1 MNLNKPKFWDE
12 KIGYLAILLFPLS
25 LAFTLLTFFKK
36 KLSRLR
42 TFKIPIIC
50 VGNIYIGGTGK
61 TPLSI
66 ILAKELAEKGR
77 KPAILR
83 KYYQDHID
91 EYNLIKKYFKDLII
105 NENRLTGLEEII
117 KSSFDIVILDDGL
130 QDSRIKKDLKIVCF
144 NHYQLIGNGLVLPAG
159 PLRES
164 LSALKNANIVI
175 INGQKNKIFE
185 NKILKINQNLEIF
198 YSFYKPTNLD
208 QFKSK
213 KLLAIAGIGN
223 PENFFKLMEQNNLEI
238 SEKIIFPDHYQLSK
252 IELQSIIN
260 QAEDKNYQVV
270 MTEKDYFK
278 INHYKF
284 SKINYLK
291 VSLEIE
297 NKQKLFNKINEL
309 YDKNN

>member
-25 LAFTLLTFFKK
+25 LVFTLLTFFKK

-42 TFKIPIIC
+42 IFEIPIIC

-83 KYYQDHID
+83 KYYRDHID

-117 KSSFDIVILDDGL
+117 KSNYDIVILDDGL

-144 NHYQLIGNGLVLPAG
+144 NHNQLIGNGLVLPAG

-164 LSALKNANIVI
+164 LSALKSANIVI

-213 KLLAIAGIGN
+213 KLFAIAGIGN

-238 SEKIIFPDHYQLSK
+238 SKKIIFPDHYQLSK

-260 QAEDKNYQVV
+260 EAENKNYQVV

>member
-12 KIGYLAILLFPLS
+12 KIGYFAILLFPLS
-25 LAFTLLTFFKK
+25 LVFTLLTFFKK

-42 TFKIPIIC
+42 IFKIPIIC

-66 ILAKELAEKGR
+66 FLAKELAEKGR

-159 PLRES
+159 P
-164 LSALKNANIVI
+164 
-175 INGQKNKIFE
+175 
-185 NKILKINQNLEIF
+185 
-198 YSFYKPTNLD
+198 
-208 QFKSK
+208 
-213 KLLAIAGIGN
+213 
-223 PENFFKLMEQNNLEI
+223 
-238 SEKIIFPDHYQLSK
+238 
-252 IELQSIIN
+252 
-260 QAEDKNYQVV
+260 
-270 MTEKDYFK
+270 
-278 INHYKF
+278 
-284 SKINYLK
+284 
-291 VSLEIE
+291 
-297 NKQKLFNKINEL
+297 
-309 YDKNN
+309 

>member
-1 MNLNKPKFWDE
+1 MNLNKPKFWGK
-12 KIGYLAILLFPLS
+12 KIGFFAILLFPLS
-25 LAFTLLTFFKK
+25 LVFILLTFFKK
-36 KLSRLR
+36 RLSRVR
-42 TFKIPIIC
+42 IFKIPIIC
-50 VGNIYIGGTGK
+50 IGNIYIGGTGK

-66 ILAKELAEKGR
+66 LLAKELTGKGR

-83 KYYQDHID
+83 KYYKDHID
-91 EYNLIKKYFKDLII
+91 EYNLIKRYFKDLII
-105 NENRLTGLEEII
+105 NNDRVAGLKEII
-117 KSSFDIVILDDGL
+117 KSNYNIVILDDGL

-144 NHYQLIGNGLVLPAG
+144 NHNQLIGNGLVLPAG

-175 INGQKNKIFE
+175 INGQKNRIFE

-198 YSFYKPTNLD
+198 YSIYKPTNLD
-208 QFKSK
+208 QFKRK

-238 SEKIIFPDHYQLSK
+238 SKKLIFPDHYQLSK
-252 IELQSIIN
+252 IEIQSIIN
-260 QAEDKNYQVV
+260 EAEKKNYQVI

-278 INHYKF
+278 VNHFNF

-297 NKQKLFNKINEL
+297 KKQQLLNKIEEL

>member
-1 MNLNKPKFWDE
+1 MNLNKPKFWDK
-12 KIGYLAILLFPLS
+12 KIGYFAILLFPLS
-25 LAFTLLTFFKK
+25 LVFTLLTFFKK

-42 TFKIPIIC
+42 IFKIPIIC
-50 VGNIYIGGTGK
+50 VGNIYVGGTGK

-83 KYYQDHID
+83 KYYQGHID

-105 NENRLTGLEEII
+105 NENRLRGLEEII
-117 KSSFDIVILDDGL
+117 KSNYDIVILDDGL
-130 QDSRIKKDLKIVCF
+130 QDFRIKKDLKIVCF
-144 NHYQLIGNGLVLPAG
+144 NHNQLIGNGLVLPAG

-175 INGQKNKIFE
+175 INGQKNRIFE

-198 YSFYKPTNLD
+198 HSFYKPTNLD

-223 PENFFKLMEQNNLEI
+223 PENFFNLMEQNNLEI
-238 SEKIIFPDHYQLSK
+238 SKKIIFPDHYQLSK

-260 QAEDKNYQVV
+260 EAENKNYQVV
-270 MTEKDYFK
+270 MTEKDYFRV
-278 INHYKF
+278 NHYKF

>member
-1 MNLNKPKFWDE
+1 MNLNKPKFWDK
-12 KIGYLAILLFPLS
+12 KIGFFAILLFPLS
-25 LAFTLLTFFKK
+25 LVFILLTFFKK
-36 KLSRLR
+36 RLSRVR
-42 TFKIPIIC
+42 IFKIPIIC
-50 VGNIYIGGTGK
+50 IGNIYIGGTGK

-66 ILAKELAEKGR
+66 LLAKELTGKGR

-83 KYYQDHID
+83 KYYKDHID
-91 EYNLIKKYFKDLII
+91 EYNLIKRYFKDLIL
-105 NENRLTGLEEII
+105 NNDRVAGLKEII
-117 KSSFDIVILDDGL
+117 KSNYDIVILDDGL

-144 NHYQLIGNGLVLPAG
+144 NHNQLIGNGLVLPAG

-175 INGQKNKIFE
+175 INGQKNRIFE

-198 YSFYKPTNLD
+198 YSIYKPTNLD
-208 QFKSK
+208 QFKHK

-238 SEKIIFPDHYQLSK
+238 SKKLIFPDHYQLSK
-252 IELQSIIN
+252 IEIQSIIN
-260 QAEDKNYQVV
+260 EAEKKNYQVI

-278 INHYKF
+278 VNHFNF

-297 NKQKLFNKINEL
+297 KKQQLLNKIDEL

>member
-1 MNLNKPKFWDE
+1 MNLNKPKFWGK
-12 KIGYLAILLFPLS
+12 KIGFFAILLFPLS
-25 LAFTLLTFFKK
+25 LVFILLTFFKK
-36 KLSRLR
+36 RLSRER
-42 TFKIPIIC
+42 IFKIPIIC
-50 VGNIYIGGTGK
+50 IGNIYIGGTGK

-66 ILAKELAEKGR
+66 LLAKELTGKGR

-83 KYYQDHID
+83 KYYKDHID
-91 EYNLIKKYFKDLII
+91 EYNLIKRYFKDLII
-105 NENRLTGLEEII
+105 NNDRVAGLKEII
-117 KSSFDIVILDDGL
+117 KSNYNIVILDDGL

-144 NHYQLIGNGLVLPAG
+144 NHNQLIGNGLVLPAG

-175 INGQKNKIFE
+175 INGQKNRIFE

-198 YSFYKPTNLD
+198 YSIYKPTNLD
-208 QFKSK
+208 QFKRK

-238 SEKIIFPDHYQLSK
+238 SKKLIFPDHYQLSK
-252 IELQSIIN
+252 IEIQSIIN
-260 QAEDKNYQVV
+260 EAEKKNYQVI

-278 INHYKF
+278 VNHFNF

-297 NKQKLFNKINEL
+297 KKQQLLNKIEEL

>member
-12 KIGYLAILLFPLS
+12 KIGYFAILLFPLS
-25 LAFTLLTFFKK
+25 LVFTLLTFFKK

-66 ILAKELAEKGR
+66 FLAKELAEKGR

-117 KSSFDIVILDDGL
+117 KSNYDIAILDDGL
-130 QDSRIKKDLKIVCF
+130 QDFRIKKDLKIVCF
-144 NHYQLIGNGLVLPAG
+144 NHNQLIGNGLVLPAG

-175 INGQKNKIFE
+175 INGQKNRIFE